1 MKSTESTSNGFPGS
15 RLLPSR
21 WAQLGS
27 RAIGWLFGDARP
39 NGNGARRE
47 SRQGRKRARAI
58 SATDSESARKLRFWF
73 SERNRHT
80 L

>member
-1 MKSTESTSNGFPGS
+1 MDSTEPTSNGFPGS

-21 WAQLGS
+21 WAELG
-27 RAIGWLFGDARP
+27 AKAFGWLFGDTRRSGDATSRDSDRDRA
-39 NGNGARRE
+39 GARTV
-47 SRQGRKRARAI
+47 

-73 SERNRHT
+73 TERNRNT